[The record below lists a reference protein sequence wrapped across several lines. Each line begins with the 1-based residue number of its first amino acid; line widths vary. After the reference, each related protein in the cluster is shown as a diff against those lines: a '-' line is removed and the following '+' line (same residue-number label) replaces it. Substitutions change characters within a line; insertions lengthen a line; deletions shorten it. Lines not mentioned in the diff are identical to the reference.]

1 MPPSYH
7 SSLESKL
14 VLYGQWVYNGGV
26 SGERKLIFEWDT
38 ANQAHIARHQITPQE
53 AEEIVCGS
61 SLPLGTEKRDGEDR
75 HVELG
80 ETSRGRLLI
89 VVWTWRGAQVRIVTA
104 FPANRKWRAFWRRI
118 NQGGQNA

>member
-1 MPPSYH
+1 M
-7 SSLESKL
+7 
-14 VLYGQWVYNGGV
+14 GIQWGV
-26 SGERKLIFEWDT
+26 SGERKLTFEWDT
-38 ANQAHIARHQITPQE
+38 ANEAHIARHQITQQE

-61 SLPLGTEKRDGEDR
+61 SLPIGTDRLGGENR

-104 FPANRKWRAFWRRI
+104 FPASRKWRAFWRRI
-118 NQGGQNA
+118 NEGGQHA